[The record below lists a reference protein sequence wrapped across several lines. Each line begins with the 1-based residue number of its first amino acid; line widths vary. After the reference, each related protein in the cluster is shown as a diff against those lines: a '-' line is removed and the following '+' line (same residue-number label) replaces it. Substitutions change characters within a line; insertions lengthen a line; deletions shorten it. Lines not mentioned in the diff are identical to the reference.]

1 MPGAHSRTI
10 VVLVLLALVGA
21 VTLSWIWSPK
31 GWQVQVSGA
40 ESVAPVVP
48 LPARAGEWQVSL
60 LGQAA
65 TTASL
70 DQVAQAY
77 AAAWREAGWE
87 TNLAFDERG
96 DRTVATLAA
105 LREGCGAVVE
115 MAVSDSQERML
126 VVARVTCTAQ

>member
-31 GWQVQVSGA
+31 DWQVQVSGA

-65 TTASL
+65 TTATL

-96 DRTVATLAA
+96 DQTVATLAA

-115 MAVSDSQERML
+115 MAVSHSQERML

>member
-1 MPGAHSRTI
+1 MPGAHSRTV
-10 VVLVLLALVGA
+10 VVLVLLALVGVA
-21 VTLSWIWSPK
+21 TLSWIWSPK
-31 GWQVQVSGA
+31 DWQVQVSGA
-40 ESVAPVVP
+40 EAAPVVP
-48 LPARAGEWQVSL
+48 LPARTGEWQVSL

-65 TTASL
+65 TVASL

-77 AAAWREAGWE
+77 ATAWREAGWE

-96 DRTVATLAA
+96 DQTVATLAA

-115 MAVSDSQERML
+115 MAVSHSQERML